1 MSTEHS
7 KPAEG
12 SWKVAAGNATVVRP
26 ARPSD
31 LAAVLDL
38 LTAARLPVQG
48 VPLQGV
54 KEGFGEGY
62 AAIEH
67 NGAIVGAAGIEIYG
81 RLGLLRS
88 VVVDPPSR
96 GAGLAKSLLC
106 DRLTWAE
113 SLSVEAVYLLTTS
126 AADYFS
132 RFGFGTIDRKSVPSQ
147 IQNSVEFRLVCPTS
161 ATVMCLPLEG
171 DDRWGRSL
179 SECLG
184 TTGLITDSN
193 QVLG

>member
-12 SWKVAAGNATVVRP
+12 SWKVAAGNATVVRL

-31 LAAVLDL
+31 LAAVLEL
-38 LTAARLPVQG
+38 LTAARLPVQR
-48 VPLQGV
+48 VR
-54 KEGFGEGY
+54 EGFGEGY
-62 AAIEH
+62 AVVEH
-67 NGAIVGAAGIEIYG
+67 NGAIAGAAGIEIYG

-88 VVVDPPSR
+88 VVVDPASR
-96 GAGLAKSLLC
+96 GAGLAKSLLG
-106 DRLTWAE
+106 DRLAWAE
-113 SLSVEAVYLLTTS
+113 SRSLEAVYLLTTS

-147 IQNSVEFRLVCPTS
+147 IQNSAEFRLVCPAS

-171 DDRWGRSL
+171 DGRWGRSL
-179 SECLG
+179 SKCLG